1 MKKILLAI
9 ALMAGFS
16 AVVLAQDYAAEKKAV
31 EKAEEAAQNPKKA
44 TKSQTWLKLGEAYLK
59 AYDAPTG
66 KVWIGASQQEMTYMG
81 VMPQGMEECS
91 AGGQFFQK
99 LIFADKNVYVGAS
112 TGTVAAIEVTKPVI
126 ANALEKALDA
136 YKKAYEL
143 EPAKVAKDVKDA
155 LLKINVR
162 YNSEGMSLYS
172 LSKMA
177 AASSVFEKSVIV
189 STTEPL
195 AALDTNALYNAAFT
209 AAAIPDKE
217 RSGRFYQK
225 CYEVGYFG
233 ENGHVFSGLA
243 ESLMHAGDTTKA
255 VQILEEGFVKYPQSQ
270 GIMIGL
276 INYYI
281 SSGSGTEKLFALLD
295 KAIENEPDNASLY
308 YVKGNTYVQVK
319 EYDKAVEAYDKCVE
333 VNPSYEFGFIGKG
346 LMYNNLAND
355 AAIKARD
362 EMDDA
367 KYNALVAEFE
377 KNTLA
382 CIEPF
387 EKAFAISK
395 DNGVRMTLAEMLKS
409 AYYRFRDNSPEYM
422 AAYEKYDKIVKEGL

>member
-9 ALMAGFS
+9 ALVASLQAF
-16 AVVLAQDYAAEKKAV
+16 AQEYAAEKKAV

-44 TKSQTWLKLGEAYLK
+44 TKAQTWLKLGEAYIK
-59 AYDAPTG
+59 AYDAPAG
-66 KVWIGASQQEMTYMG
+66 KIWIGASQQEMTYMG
-81 VMPQGMEECS
+81 LAPQGMEECTI
-91 AGGQFFQK
+91 AGQYYQK
-99 LIFADKNVYVGAS
+99 LIFPDKLVYIGAS
-112 TGTVAAIEVTKPVI
+112 TGTIAAFEVTKPVVN
-126 ANALEKALDA
+126 NALEKALDA

-143 EPAKVAKDVKDA
+143 EPEKSAKDVKDA
-155 LLKINVR
+155 LQKINVR
-162 YNSEGMSLYS
+162 YNAEGMSLYS
-172 LSKMA
+172 LHKMA

-189 STTEPL
+189 STTEPY
-195 AALDTNALYNAAFT
+195 AVLDTNALYNAAFT
-209 AAAIPDKE
+209 AAVVPDHE
-217 RSGRFYQK
+217 RAGRFYQQ
-225 CYEVGYFG
+225 CYEVGYYG

-255 VQILEEGFVKYPQSQ
+255 VAILEEGFVKYPQSQ
-270 GIMIGL
+270 AIMIGL

-281 SSGSGTEKLFALLD
+281 SKGSGTEKLFALLD

-355 AAIKARD
+355 AAVKARD

-387 EKAFAISK
+387 EKAFEISK
-395 DNGVRMTLAEMLKS
+395 DNSIRMTLAEMLKS
-409 AYYRFRDNSPEYM
+409 AYYRFRDNSPEFM
-422 AAYEKYDKIVKEGL
+422 ASYEKYDKIVKEGL